1 MEYVNRYYE
10 GTLYCSWKQL
20 NKSDSWDMCCYLL
33 VKLLVE
39 TVDTEG
45 ETGERG
51 RDVDTLRGLVDDG
64 VGMGIWVKLVDEER
78 VVV

>member
-1 MEYVNRYYE
+1 
-10 GTLYCSWKQL
+10 
-20 NKSDSWDMCCYLL
+20 MCCYLL

-45 ETGERG
+45 EAGERR
-51 RDVDTLRGLVDDG
+51 RDVDTLWGLVDDG
-64 VGMGIWVKLVDEER
+64 VGMGIWVKLVDKER